1 MLQNLSPYQNALRHM
16 NDAKDI
22 LQQAR
27 DDEGSYENMEYV
39 QIASEMAYEGVLIAV
54 NEYLRKKEGKDF
66 VPPQD
71 IKGYLECVGKYH
83 KKLLRWLNH
92 THGMLYI
99 VGYQYGTYSVS
110 SIEQALEDAEKIIKL
125 IKTNKKVMV
134 QTLTPYEDAVRYME
148 NAKDLLKKADKMNYQ
163 YQDIKYVKMAS
174 GTAYSGVLLALD
186 EYLLRKEGA
195 KFTKPKSIEDYRIR
209 IAKKNKKIIRWL
221 NIVYDDLHLSGYYH
235 GTPSYDTIKRGFDK
249 AYDIIEL
256 IK

>member
-16 NDAKDI
+16 NGAKDI

-27 DDEGSYENMEYV
+27 DDEGSYENIEYV

-125 IKTNKKVMV
+125 IKTNEKIMIQV
-134 QTLTPYEDAVRYME
+134 LTPYEDAMRYMD
-148 NAKDLLKKADKMNYQ
+148 NAKDLLKKADKMDNVYR
-163 YQDIKYVKMAS
+163 DLKYVKMAS

-186 EYLLRKEGA
+186 EYLSRKEGT
-195 KFTKPKSIEDYRIR
+195 KYKKPKSIDDYRIR
-209 IAKKNKKIIRWL
+209 IGKQNRKVLDWL
-221 NIVYDDLHLSGYYH
+221 NIVYDDLHISGYYI
-235 GTPSYDTIKRGFDK
+235 GTPSFFTIKRGFDK
-249 AYDIIEL
+249 AYEL
-256 IK
+256 IEIIK